1 MTPERAG
8 SDAHIAALARGG
20 RGLLVLGV
28 AAAVMA
34 GTASPAVARIEFRK
48 DRLAQPRGQ
57 QPPVTR
63 LLVQFRQDTDEA
75 RREGIV
81 RDAGGLLALRL
92 RLVRALAVA
101 PREGVTLEELRAR
114 LRASDRVQRVED
126 DGPIAISKNANDPG
140 VSEQYAIK
148 QKDDHDIDAPGA
160 WTKRT
165 SCAKVAVLDTGV
177 QTDHADL
184 KSNLW
189 ENTADPKNG
198 RDDDKNGVI
207 DDRFGGDVVDGKG
220 SGEDKHGHGT
230 HVAGIIGAR
239 GNNDRGITGL
249 CWSLK
254 VVAVRILDADGRGNW
269 SREIAGIDYAIKAG
283 AKVINASYG
292 GSGGSDI
299 VRDAIGRAR
308 AKGVLIVASAGN
320 DGNNVDS
327 KPNFP
332 AAYPDSNILSVAAT
346 NSKDKLPSFSN
357 FGAKTIDLAAPGDHI
372 ASTFWKSDYAYMSG
386 TSMAAPYVAAAAAML
401 RKQHSSWD
409 FGDISARLRKTGDAL
424 KALKGKTVSGKRLNI
439 DKALG

>member
-283 AKVINASYG
+283 AEVINAWCG
-292 GSGGSDI
+292 D
-299 VRDAIGRAR
+299 
-308 AKGVLIVASAGN
+308 
-320 DGNNVDS
+320 
-327 KPNFP
+327 P
-332 AAYPDSNILSVAAT
+332 AARTSSATRSVKPWPKEILIGLHQEQQQQHEQQLRTPQPPVRQRRRAPSPRRT
-346 NSKDKLPSFSN
+346 RRDKLPRSPTSEPGRSTSPPATTSPPRSGSPTTRGVDGTGIGSAVRGRRRRDAAQAAFLLGLRRHQRPPAQDRRRAQ
-357 FGAKTIDLAAPGDHI
+357 GAE
-372 ASTFWKSDYAYMSG
+372 
-386 TSMAAPYVAAAAAML
+386 
-401 RKQHSSWD
+401 
-409 FGDISARLRKTGDAL
+409 
-424 KALKGKTVSGKRLNI
+424 GKTVSGKRLNI